1 MNNST
6 TSSDPRLSQFWQK
19 MQMRLKHRFRLLVV
33 DEVGA
38 RTTGSYRF
46 TLGRMLLVA
55 IGGLAG
61 VIALTVGAIF
71 YTPLREAVPGYTDP
85 ELVVR
90 QKTLLRKVAGMELRI
105 AQQDSFILSI
115 QRASGYTSLDTVRAQ
130 ARALVSDSGSAT
142 PAHAPVLPRGIL
154 AAQPQTE
161 TLLSLRWPVFGYISQ
176 GYNPAERHYA
186 IDIAAD
192 SGALVRTVAAGT
204 IILTEYS
211 AATGYVVGVQHAGG
225 LVSFYKHNNQLLA
238 RVGDYV
244 FHGEAIAVIGS
255 AGEQS
260 SGPHLHFELWV
271 QGSPV
276 DPVSYLPGARRSL

>member
-1 MNNST
+1 MST
-6 TSSDPRLSQFWQK
+6 ATSRLSQLWLHAK
-19 MQMRLKHRFRLLVV
+19 MRMQHRFRLLLV

-46 TLGRMLLVA
+46 TLGRLLLLGVCL
-55 IGGLAG
+55 LAG
-61 VIALTVGAIF
+61 VIALTVMAIF
-71 YTPLREAVPGYTDP
+71 YTPLRETVPGYTDP
-85 ELVVR
+85 DLVMR
-90 QKTLLRKVAGMELRI
+90 QKTLLRKVAGMEQRI

-130 ARALVSDSGSAT
+130 ARALVTDSGLTAV
-142 PAHAPVLPRGIL
+142 PHAPALPRGIL
-154 AAQPQTE
+154 ATQPQTE
-161 TLLSLRWPVFGYISQ
+161 TLLSLRWPVFGFISQ

-244 FHGEAIAVIGS
+244 FHGEAIAVIGN

-260 SGPHLHFELWV
+260 TGPHLHFELWV
-271 QGSPV
+271 HGSPV
-276 DPVSYLPGARRSL
+276 DPVNYLPGARRSL